1 MGSAEEESAAKRPSG
16 DGGTETGQL
25 TRRLL
30 LLFRAGGE
38 WFGLPIEEVK
48 EVQPLSK
55 ITRIPH
61 APGEILGIMN
71 LRGKVLTLYDL
82 LALLQAP
89 GRTVQEGDQVIVL
102 SLDPE
107 LVMGIVVERIGQ
119 VKEVPFDALESPFQS
134 RPGPLKG
141 TLDVDGIAV
150 GILDLKKLFAP
161 FLGLVRP

>member
-1 MGSAEEESAAKRPSG
+1 MAQAVERSPLSSADRG
-16 DGGTETGQL
+16 
-25 TRRLL
+25 RLL
-30 LLFRAGGE
+30 LLFKSGGE
-38 WFGLPIEEVK
+38 WFGLPIEEVE

-61 APGEILGIMN
+61 ASGEVLGIMN

-89 GRTVQEGDQVIVL
+89 RRPPQEGDQVIVL
-102 SLDPE
+102 NLDPE
-107 LVMGIVVERIGQ
+107 LIVGIVVEGIGQ
-119 VKEVPFDALESPFQS
+119 VKEVPLDALESPFQP

-150 GILDLKKLFAP
+150 GILDLGKLFAP
-161 FLGLVRP
+161 FLGLVHP